1 MIDQLLCYS
10 FVENFEDSPDRF
22 VSTTYGV
29 DDLMKVHKILFV
41 EDWVEN
47 NFEPLLAGEMTF

>member
-29 DDLMKVHKILFV
+29 DDLMKVHEILFV
-41 EDWVEN
+41 ED
-47 NFEPLLAGEMTF
+47 